1 MLRRQSD
8 VKQSAEC
15 LKSLTGKC
23 NLKKCSK
30 LIIQM
35 QNKETIVVIGASGD
49 IGKAIIA
56 RLLKDT
62 R

>member
-1 MLRRQSD
+1 
-8 VKQSAEC
+8 
-15 LKSLTGKC
+15 
-23 NLKKCSK
+23 
-30 LIIQM
+30 M